1 MRKYI
6 CKTGADFLKS
16 DAVVKKREMSRKTDG
31 ILWENA
37 CYERWVFFMYIRK
50 SFLKGIVL
58 ILGIAVL
65 LVLVF
70 FYGFTQTRIS
80 GGSYMAAYT
89 FCLVAIWKVE
99 ELIERI

>member
-6 CKTGADFLKS
+6 CKTGADLLKS
-16 DAVVKKREMSRKTDG
+16 DAVVKKRKMFRRTDRF
-31 ILWENA
+31 LWKNT

-58 ILGIAVL
+58 LFGSVVL

-80 GGSYMAAYT
+80 GGAYMAAYT

>member
-1 MRKYI
+1 
-6 CKTGADFLKS
+6 
-16 DAVVKKREMSRKTDG
+16 
-31 ILWENA
+31 
-37 CYERWVFFMYIRK
+37 MYIRK

-70 FYGFTQTRIS
+70 FYGFTQTQIS
-80 GGSYMAAYT
+80 GGAYMAAYT